1 MKTEKQNDQRTELQ
15 KENANELQKLQ
26 NDYQTLRNII
36 TPQGFYQTWLYS
48 AKNFKNRKDAFNSL
62 NQEYFNL
69 VGVFKYDSYNAFLRV
84 NNI

>member
-1 MKTEKQNDQRTELQ
+1 MKTKKQNDQRTELQ
-15 KENANELQKLQ
+15 KENAIELQKLQ
-26 NDYQTLRNII
+26 NDYQTLRKII
-36 TPQGFYQTWLYS
+36 TPQGFYQTWLNS
-48 AKNFKNRKDAFNSL
+48 AKNFKTRKGAFNSL